1 MTLIQN
7 RIIGKELP
15 IQSQIE
21 DTTTLIIQGIIG
33 IKDLDVDLEH
43 DPGEHDSKHI
53 SNKHNSQFRLE
64 PKAV

>member
-1 MTLIQN
+1 M
-7 RIIGKELP
+7 GEELL

-21 DTTTLIIQGIIG
+21 DATTLIIQGIVG

-43 DPGEHDSKHI
+43 DPGEYDSEHI
-53 SNKHNSQFRLE
+53 LNKYDSQFGLE